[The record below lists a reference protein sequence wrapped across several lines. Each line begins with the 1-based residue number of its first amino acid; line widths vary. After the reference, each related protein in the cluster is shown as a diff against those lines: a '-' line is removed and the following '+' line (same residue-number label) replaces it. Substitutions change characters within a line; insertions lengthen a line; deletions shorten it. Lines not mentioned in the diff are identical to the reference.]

1 MRIARCAKL
10 TAYTIT
16 HYNPSMT
23 TSSLSAADLAA
34 KSLDLPVV
42 PVVAQKVMDEMTR
55 VSCSAESLS
64 AIIRGDQAL
73 MGRILRIA
81 NSAFYRRPIPAKT
94 LEQAV
99 VRLGLGLVRD
109 LAISL
114 STQSLFK
121 RFGPLETQMWEH
133 SIAVGTA
140 AQLIAKQTG
149 AKDTGE
155 AFVAG
160 MMHDTGKVLLNNHA
174 PELYAKA
181 VARAAQ
187 EGRSLYA
194 IEREEFGF
202 DHAVVGGLMLKK
214 WELPDEIVNAAV
226 WHHSSDELDM
236 VPGHSRTI
244 VATVALAN
252 DVAHA
257 VGLTVGGV
265 KTKLDAESNAAAITL
280 GFDQEKSDALCAETL
295 ELFKENRGV
304 FS

>member
-1 MRIARCAKL
+1 MVVAHY
-10 TAYTIT
+10 TA
-16 HYNPSMT
+16 PMT
-23 TSSLSAADLAA
+23 ATPPSAAQLAE

-64 AIIRGDQAL
+64 AIIRSDQAL

-99 VRLGLGLVRD
+99 MRLGLGLVRD

-121 RFGPLETQMWEH
+121 KFGPLETQMWEH

-140 AQLIAKQTG
+140 AQLIAKKSG
-149 AKDTGE
+149 GIDDGE

-160 MMHDTGKVLLNNHA
+160 MLHDTGKVLLNNHA
-174 PELYAKA
+174 PQHYAAA
-181 VARAAQ
+181 VARARD
-187 EGRSLYA
+187 EGRQLFA

-202 DHAVVGGLMLKK
+202 DHTVVGGLMMKK
-214 WELPDEIVNAAV
+214 WELPEEIMNAAI
-226 WHHSSDELDM
+226 WHHSLDELDL
-236 VPGHSRTI
+236 VPAKSRG
-244 VATVALAN
+244 VVVTVALAN
-252 DVAHA
+252 DIAHA
-257 VGLTVGGV
+257 IGLTVGAT
-265 KTKLDAESNAAAITL
+265 KTPIDAQSNVAAITL
-280 GFDQEKSDALCAETL
+280 GMGQEELHDYCRETI
-295 ELFKENRGV
+295 EIFKENRGA
-304 FS
+304 FF

>member
-1 MRIARCAKL
+1 
-10 TAYTIT
+10 
-16 HYNPSMT
+16 MT
-23 TSSLSAADLAA
+23 TSALSAADLAA

-55 VSCSAESLS
+55 VSCSAASLS

-121 RFGPLETQMWEH
+121 KFGPLETQMWEH

-140 AQLIAKQTG
+140 AQLIARDTG
-149 AKDTGE
+149 NLDSGE

-160 MMHDTGKVLLNNHA
+160 MLHDTGKVLLNNHA
-174 PELYAKA
+174 PEAYANA
-181 VARAAQ
+181 VARAQ
-187 EGRSLYA
+187 DEGRSLYA

-202 DHAVVGGLMLKK
+202 DHTVVGGLMLKK
-214 WELPDEIVNAAV
+214 WELPEEIVNAAV
-226 WHHSSDELDM
+226 WHHSADELDM
-236 VPGHSRTI
+236 VPAHSRPI
-244 VATVALAN
+244 VAAVALGN
-252 DVAHA
+252 DLAHS
-257 VGLTVGGV
+257 VGLTVGGI

-280 GFDQEKSDALCAETL
+280 GFDQAKVDALSEETL

>member
-1 MRIARCAKL
+1 
-10 TAYTIT
+10 
-16 HYNPSMT
+16 MT
-23 TSSLSAADLAA
+23 TSALSAADLAA

-121 RFGPLETQMWEH
+121 KFGPLETQMWEH

-140 AQLIAKQTG
+140 AAF
-149 AKDTGE
+149 ARDTGTRLGGS
-155 AFVAG
+155 FRRR
-160 MMHDTGKVLLNNHA
+160 DA
-174 PELYAKA
+174 P
-181 VARAAQ
+181 RHRQ
-187 EGRSLYA
+187 
-194 IEREEFGF
+194 
-202 DHAVVGGLMLKK
+202 GLV
-214 WELPDEIVNAAV
+214 EQPF
-226 WHHSSDELDM
+226 
-236 VPGHSRTI
+236 T
-244 VATVALAN
+244 
-252 DVAHA
+252 
-257 VGLTVGGV
+257 
-265 KTKLDAESNAAAITL
+265 
-280 GFDQEKSDALCAETL
+280 
-295 ELFKENRGV
+295 
-304 FS
+304 